1 MKKVI
6 AQIQNGKLSFD
17 FDRFPGQT
25 CQKEEDLIRLIL
37 GKVGVS
43 TNVEHSDNKREAE
56 TNNIAE
62 REKSGG

>member
-17 FDRFPGQT
+17 FDGFPGRS

-43 TNVEHSDNKREAE
+43 TDVAHSDNKKGGE
-56 TNNIAE
+56 TNGIAE
-62 REKSGG
+62 REKLGQ

>member
-17 FDRFPGQT
+17 FDGFPGQT
-25 CQKEEDLIRLIL
+25 CQKEENLIRLIL
-37 GKVGVS
+37 SKVGVS

-56 TNNIAE
+56 TNNTAE
-62 REKSGG
+62 REKIKG